1 MKKIILIISVM
12 MLTVISFTNI
22 AKAEEPALPTNEVV
36 YFYSPTCSTCA
47 EWGPYIDQIEN
58 YDITLRK
65 INTTTPEGYKLFED
79 YKLTYLVP
87 RKDGTV
93 PMLFVGEN
101 FYTFRDFTEVK
112 DMITSGNIEEYS
124 SVSLK
129 ELLDSSPA
137 IISGLVGFLYVVFS
151 GLLDGFNPCA
161 IAMLLLFISLLGFSK
176 DKKILIGVSIAYIS
190 ALFLTY
196 FALGTF
202 LFEFLHL
209 FNFAS
214 LTVFLNI
221 FILTLC
227 SILFIFNLYDF
238 FMSRKNRFDKI
249 KNQLP
254 RGIQK
259 FNKKIIQ
266 VFTEKM
272 KEGSIVV
279 YLLAFVLGVVI
290 SFTEFLCTGQVYLP
304 VIISLIQWSEDFNFK
319 AIVYLILY
327 NFMFVLPLIVI
338 ALIALKSK
346 TVMATSEKVRENMYI
361 IKLVNALLF
370 LVIVIYYLFK
380 IV

>member
-1 MKKIILIISVM
+1 